1 MNSLAVKSNATQI
14 APNAEAIASWLSQRI
29 AKAMEILPSQVDP
42 DITFDRYGLDSMES
56 VSITVDL
63 SEELGMEELPPTLLY
78 DYPTIN
84 QLSTYL
90 VGAVRSN

>member
-1 MNSLAVKSNATQI
+1 
-14 APNAEAIASWLSQRI
+14 
-29 AKAMEILPSQVDP
+29 
-42 DITFDRYGLDSMES
+42 